1 MQEITSKTVFVSAQG
16 GTLDYVAEADGEV
29 LFSVA
34 VPAGRVNAAEYL
46 ELAPQGVRIEIA
58 DGLVALTPK
67 SWYGVQ
73 AYGEGSHDSGANPDF
88 APTSAS
94 RMEKE
99 MRLTLAKMQAQT
111 ARLEAREKALSL
123 IERVPQAPAPAAKAE
138 AQPEPEAKSEEQ
150 VVE

>member
-1 MQEITSKTVFVSAQG
+1 MQELNAKSVIVSAKG
-16 GTLDYVAEADGEV
+16 GTLDYVSTNDGEH

-34 VPAGRVNAAEYL
+34 VPPGKVPAREYL
-46 ELAPQGVRIEIA
+46 DLLPPGAEIQVA
-58 DGLVALTPK
+58 DGLAVINPR

-73 AYGEGSHDSGANPDF
+73 AYGAGSHDTGANPDF

-99 MRLTLAKMQAQT
+99 MRLTLNKMQAAT
-111 ARLEAREKALSL
+111 ARIEAREKALSL
-123 IERVPQAPAPAAKAE
+123 IERMPTAPAPTPALVAE
-138 AQPEPEAKSEEQ
+138 TEADAP

>member
-1 MQEITSKTVFVSAQG
+1 MQELNAKSVIVSAKG
-16 GTLDYVAEADGEV
+16 GTLDYVSTNDGEL

-34 VPAGRVNAAEYL
+34 VPAGRVSAREYL
-46 ELAPQGVRIEIA
+46 ELLPPGVEIQVA
-58 DGLVALTPK
+58 DGLAVINR

-73 AYGEGSHDSGANPDF
+73 PYGAGSHDTGANPDF

-99 MRLTLAKMQAQT
+99 MRLTLNKMQAAT
-111 ARLEAREKALSL
+111 ARIEAREKALSL

-138 AQPEPEAKSEEQ
+138 AKPEPEAKPEEQ

>member
-1 MQEITSKTVFVSAQG
+1 MQELNSKSVLVSASG
-16 GTLDYVAEADGEV
+16 GTLDYVSTVDGEL

-34 VPAGRVNAAEYL
+34 VPAGRVSAREYL
-46 ELAPQGVRIEIA
+46 DLCPTGAAIEVA
-58 DGLVALTPK
+58 DGLVIINPK

-73 AYGEGSHDSGANPDF
+73 AYGRGSHDTGANPDF

-99 MRLTLAKMQAQT
+99 MRLTLNKMQAAT
-111 ARLEAREKALSL
+111 ARIEAREKALSL
-123 IERVPQAPAPAAKAE
+123 IERMPTAPAPALAPVAE
-138 AQPEPEAKSEEQ
+138 PEPEAP